1 LPALDLI
8 QVGRSFDQ
16 VTALADVSL
25 SVEAGSFVAL
35 VGPSGCGKSTLLRLV
50 AGLDRPSAG
59 TVQIGGARRIGVV
72 FQDPRLMPWL
82 TVAGNIGFAL
92 GAQPE
97 PARIAAMA
105 DRLGLRGWLDAW
117 PDQLSGGMA
126 QRVALGRAL
135 ITDPD
140 LLLLDEPFSAL
151 DAMTRQS
158 LQGELVR
165 LWQAS
170 QRTVLFVTH
179 DIEEAVLLAGRV
191 LVLRAGRVI
200 EDCPVPLP
208 YPRDPTDGAVVTLRR
223 HLLTLLFGSAAA
235 TPDSVVSETPP

>member
-1 LPALDLI
+1 MPALDLI
-8 QVGRSFDQ
+8 GVSRSFDR
-16 VTALADVSL
+16 VTALADVSV
-25 SVEAGSFVAL
+25 SVEPGAFVAL
-35 VGPSGCGKSTLLRLV
+35 VGPSGCGKSTLLRLI
-50 AGLDRPSAG
+50 AGLDRPTSG
-59 TVQIGGARRIGVV
+59 DVRIGGARRVGVG

-92 GAQPE
+92 GARPDL
-97 PARIAAMA
+97 ARVAAMA
-105 DRLGLRGWLDAW
+105 DLLGLRDWLGAW

-151 DAMTRQS
+151 DAMTRRT

-170 QRTVLFVTH
+170 RRTVLFVTH

-223 HLLTLLFGSAAA
+223 HLLTILFGPAAA
-235 TPDSVVSETPP
+235 TPDSALSETLS

>member
-1 LPALDLI
+1 MPALDLI
-8 QVGRSFDQ
+8 GVSRSFDR
-16 VTALADVSL
+16 VTALADVSV
-25 SVEAGSFVAL
+25 SVEPGAFVAL
-35 VGPSGCGKSTLLRLV
+35 VGPSGCGKSTLLRLI
-50 AGLDRPSAG
+50 AGLDRPTSG
-59 TVQIGGARRIGVV
+59 DVRIGGARRVGVG

-92 GAQPE
+92 GARPE
-97 PARIAAMA
+97 PARVAAMA
-105 DRLGLRGWLDAW
+105 DLLGLRDWLGAW

-151 DAMTRQS
+151 DAMTRRT

-165 LWQAS
+165 LWQVS
-170 QRTVLFVTH
+170 RRTVLFVTH

-200 EDCPVPLP
+200 EDCPVPLA

-223 HLLTLLFGSAAA
+223 HLLTILFGPAAA
-235 TPDSVVSETPP
+235 TPDSALSETLP